1 MNMLSIIISYPSLGF
16 FIVSTL
22 VYIVCRRHYYFIYD
36 HRLLFVVGLMF
47 SRSLTYYAIVEM
59 LMWYLTDH
67 EVSFVRSTVLSNI
80 QESLSS
86 LFVIF
91 MAHSADSFVGRFRTL
106 LFSTTAFISGV
117 MLLLIFNPYDVTWL
131 IVILVVLLALG
142 KSGDRLL
149 ENILTDLVN
158 EVDKS
163 EGRNKKRSH
172 ARATIWRRVAHV
184 SGAISATMWVAPYSL
199 GSTHT
204 SWNFAF
210 LVCLISLTV
219 TLMIFCKG
227 HSVYHQGELIH
238 RPIQIFFRV
247 VRARLQ
253 KLLRSK
259 SRCSTQERSLERK
272 PGNEGSQQEHGD
284 NCYKEDV
291 KWTRFRRNQK
301 LQIGVGVL
309 CSFLSCVFAWQ
320 LEVNRVK
327 ELRNLGSGVNE
338 YIETSISFLWL
349 VDKQVQN
356 YGEEYMEIV
365 WCLGQ
370 LVNTSLMLTLR
381 RQLGWFNEG
390 TNDETRLDMYYLVLV
405 CVCSVNLI
413 IYTCVAI
420 WFYKDKKQDHNSS
433 HDLHQ
438 HD

>member
-117 MLLLIFNPYDVTWL
+117 MLLLMFNPYDVTWL
-131 IVILVVLLALG
+131 IVIVVVLLALG
-142 KSGDRLL
+142 KS
-149 ENILTDLVN
+149 
-158 EVDKS
+158 
-163 EGRNKKRSH
+163 
-172 ARATIWRRVAHV
+172 
-184 SGAISATMWVAPYSL
+184 
-199 GSTHT
+199 
-204 SWNFAF
+204 
-210 LVCLISLTV
+210 
-219 TLMIFCKG
+219 G

-253 KLLRSK
+253 KLLRSQ

-272 PGNEGSQQEHGD
+272 PGNEGSQQDHGD

-309 CSFLSCVFAWQ
+309 CSFLSCIFAWK

-349 VDKQVQN
+349 VPQFFMLGCMEGLTEKGMLKFYVSQVDKQVQN

-370 LVNTSLMLTLR
+370 LVNTSLMLILR

-433 HDLHQ
+433 HDDLRQ

>member
-67 EVSFVRSTVLSNI
+67 QVSFVRSTVLSNI

-117 MLLLIFNPYDVTWL
+117 MLLLMFNPYDVTWL
-131 IVILVVLLALG
+131 IMIVVVLLALG
-142 KSGDRLL
+142 KS
-149 ENILTDLVN
+149 
-158 EVDKS
+158 
-163 EGRNKKRSH
+163 
-172 ARATIWRRVAHV
+172 
-184 SGAISATMWVAPYSL
+184 
-199 GSTHT
+199 
-204 SWNFAF
+204 
-210 LVCLISLTV
+210 
-219 TLMIFCKG
+219 G

-253 KLLRSK
+253 KLLRSE

-272 PGNEGSQQEHGD
+272 PGNEGSQQDHGD

-309 CSFLSCVFAWQ
+309 CSFLSCIFAWK

-356 YGEEYMEIV
+356 YGEEYTEIV

-370 LVNTSLMLTLR
+370 LVNTSLMLILR

-433 HDLHQ
+433 HDDLRQ